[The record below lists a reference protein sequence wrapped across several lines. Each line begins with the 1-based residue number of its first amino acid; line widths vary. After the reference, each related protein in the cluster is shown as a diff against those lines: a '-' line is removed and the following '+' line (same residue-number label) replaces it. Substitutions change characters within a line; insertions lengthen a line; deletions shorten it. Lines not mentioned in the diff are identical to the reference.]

1 MNNSPRRPIAA
12 FIVNPVGV
20 ADLDAFR
27 EKAAASLARRGWAEP
42 TWWETTPDDPG
53 GGVAAKTVHE
63 RPDLVILAGGDGTVR
78 ACAGVLAG
86 TGIPVGV
93 LGFGTGNLLA
103 RNLGL
108 PTDLTGGLDCALDGV
123 DRRIDLGTVG
133 DERFAVM
140 AGVGLDAGMVERTPA
155 WLKAKIGWPAYVVGI
170 VRKLLDRPMRAR
182 IRIDGGAPLRRRAR
196 MVVVGN
202 VGTLHAGIELL
213 PDARPD
219 DGLLDVLVL
228 SPRGLL
234 GWARAVG
241 RLFTGRR
248 SGARPVELYQGRSI
262 SIHTQQREMRE
273 LDGDPHGIGHDL
285 DIGID
290 PEALVV
296 RVPGSDGGE
305 TT

>member
-1 MNNSPRRPIAA
+1 MEPLVGGLVGDRPRDTARRRGCPPLSRHAPSERRARLVAERCRVPGSHSQGGSAPRSPGQGVMNNSPRRPIAA

-182 IRIDGGAPLRRRAR
+182 IRI
-196 MVVVGN
+196 
-202 VGTLHAGIELL
+202 
-213 PDARPD
+213 
-219 DGLLDVLVL
+219 
-228 SPRGLL
+228 
-234 GWARAVG
+234 
-241 RLFTGRR
+241 
-248 SGARPVELYQGRSI
+248 
-262 SIHTQQREMRE
+262 
-273 LDGDPHGIGHDL
+273 
-285 DIGID
+285 
-290 PEALVV
+290 
-296 RVPGSDGGE
+296 
-305 TT
+305 